1 MWCGARFTLPP
12 GLPMRYDE
20 WASIGHAHGWLG
32 ARDTDPQTS
41 RDATKNLAVRAGSQR
56 AKLLA
61 VYTPGLVLTDEQA
74 ATLAG
79 LEGLRRCCWWKRAG
93 ELRQAGYIA
102 VTLWPGISSTGTTVQ
117 TCQIT
122 AAGERAL
129 DAI

>member
-1 MWCGARFTLPP
+1 
-12 GLPMRYDE
+12 MRYDE

-56 AKLLA
+56 WRMLNT
-61 VYTPGLVLTDEQA
+61 YTHRLGLTDAEA
-74 ATLAG
+74 AEYAG
-79 LEGLRRCCWWKRAG
+79 LNRLGICFWKRAS
-93 ELRQAGYIA
+93 ELRQAGYIEP
-102 VTLWPGISSTGTTVQ
+102 VGERGGRM

-122 AAGERAL
+122 SAGWVAL